1 MMLSALT
8 YTLYMSQVR
17 IIISTKGKMSLLVV
31 FFTFAQ
37 CTHRSLPYSCCTWTT
52 IPSMW
57 LPPYLA
63 LVDPSSGRRREPFWQ
78 TTQSQRQLPGT
89 WLYHD
94 KKFHTPNLIHYQ
106 KLCNLLGN
114 VNVLPPDRQPPVL
127 RDVPRRG
134 VHHVGN
140 EEHPRS
146 DPYHCLRTWHRPH
159 VWSQTPSQPKPRW
172 GPSSFMKV
180 LILMLRQW
188 IRRPPRRKFRL
199 WWSRWSH
206 RWPSS
211 GRRTW
216 WRSPS
221 HSFTLGSISL
231 SGTDSSQLA
240 LGLPEGES
248 IFLDGVVYSFNRIM
262 RLTGI

>member
-17 IIISTKGKMSLLVV
+17 IIISTKGKMSFLVV

-94 KKFHTPNLIHYQ
+94 NKFHTPNLILYQ

-127 RDVPRRG
+127 RYVPRRG

-172 GPSSFMKV
+172 GPSSYV
-180 LILMLRQW
+180 LHESLDPDAQAVNPTAAKEEVPSVVESLKSSMAL
-188 IRRPPRRKFRL
+188 FRT
-199 WWSRWSH
+199 
-206 RWPSS
+206 PDMMAF
-211 GRRTW
+211 
-216 WRSPS
+216 
-221 HSFTLGSISL
+221 SFTLFYTGLHLTLWDGLFSTCIGFTGGWVDL
-231 SGTDSSQLA
+231 SWWRCL
-240 LGLPEGES
+240 
-248 IFLDGVVYSFNRIM
+248 NRIM